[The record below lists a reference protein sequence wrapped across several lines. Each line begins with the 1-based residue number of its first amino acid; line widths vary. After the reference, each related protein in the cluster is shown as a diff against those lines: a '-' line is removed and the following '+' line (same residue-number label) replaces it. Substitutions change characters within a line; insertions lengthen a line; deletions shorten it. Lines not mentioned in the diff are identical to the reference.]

1 MTLTLES
8 ARAWYDAQDAV
19 HGFDHIAR
27 VYKLCERIGKM
38 EGADMVILLA
48 AALLHDS
55 QGGHPQDGQR
65 NDHHLRSAEFA
76 GKILEAEGWSKERVR
91 AVQDCIRSHRYRHRQ
106 EAPQSLEAKIL
117 FDADKLDVLG
127 AVGVVRTLAYA
138 FQDSQPA
145 YAEPS
150 KAFLADGVPQAGEQH
165 SAYHEY
171 VFKLKNISATLF
183 TNSARKIAAH
193 RQQFLDDFFE
203 ELAEEMRGNR

>member
-1 MTLTLES
+1 
-8 ARAWYDAQDAV
+8 
-19 HGFDHIAR
+19 
-27 VYKLCERIGKM
+27 M
-38 EGADMVILLA
+38 EILLA

-55 QGGHPQDGQR
+55 QGGHPQAGQR
-65 NDHHLRSAEFA
+65 NDHHVRSAEFA
-76 GKILEAEGWSKERVR
+76 GEILEAEGWSKERVR
-91 AVQDCIRSHRYRHRQ
+91 AVQDCIRSHRYRCRQ

-145 YAEPS
+145 FAEPS
-150 KAFLADGVPQAGEQH
+150 KAFLSDGANQPGEKH

-171 VFKLKNISATLF
+171 IFKLKNISATLF

-193 RQQFLDDFFE
+193 RQQFLNDFFD
-203 ELAEEMRGNR
+203 ELAEEMHGNR